1 MVTTENII
9 QHLTGTLGIPFQE
22 VESSNILLQ
31 GYDEKSR
38 ILYLVFKAREGQTPQ
53 WVYQYK
59 INAIVYKNFLNSSS
73 KGHFLN
79 KVIKPFA
86 ICKSPLNL

>member
-1 MVTTENII
+1 MVTAENII
-9 QHLTGTLGIPFQE
+9 QHLTGILSIPFQE

-38 ILYLVFKAREGQTPQ
+38 ILYLVFRVKGGQTPQ

-59 INAIVYKNFLNSSS
+59 INAIVYKNFLNSGS

-79 KVIKPFA
+79 EVIRPFV